1 MRMTA
6 LATLHR
12 SMLNAGLDIQKF
24 PFKTGSASF
33 ECLFSARGNALELP
47 LTSRGE
53 HPKFFLFPVSP
64 SYDIQAYLGDKLNE
78 FISVLKTHG
87 MSGAGFKPSDMFSAL
102 NSAIPTVAKTANVPS
117 PEDIVRLWHD
127 LEFRDLPYFDTW
139 INWKQREG
147 PSSENLKKTSLVL
160 GNEAADY
167 SIRMTASSKWSATP
181 TGRSWSQKNPIA

>member
-6 LATLHR
+6 LEILHR
-12 SMLNAGLDIQKF
+12 SMLNTGIDIQKF
-24 PFKTGSASF
+24 PFKTGAASF
-33 ECLFSARGNALELP
+33 ECLFSARGNTLELS

-53 HPKFFLFPVSP
+53 NPKFFLFPVSP
-64 SYDIQAYLGDKLNE
+64 SYDIHAYLGDKLNE

-102 NSAIPTVAKTANVPS
+102 NSVIPTVSKPTNVPS
-117 PEDIVRLWHD
+117 PEDIVRLRHD
-127 LEFRDLPYFDTW
+127 VEFRDLPYFDTW
-139 INWKQREG
+139 IYWKQREG

-181 TGRSWSQKNPIA
+181 TGRSWTQK